1 MQPEL
6 IIKSQPIDFE
16 ICKRLGTGAADF
28 LVLCF
33 DGVQL
38 EDFGTPYDTPE
49 NRAMQQRLV
58 EALNDRTAE
67 SRWPEMWRNW
77 KPKICRQFGL
87 PDTTTSAEYRPVCSY
102 KISRVC
108 HGYSEH
114 LHAAIGLFE
123 TLADKIASWSI
134 THKPSD
140 ESCCVEIFTRD
151 FKSHIRKGQRPS
163 LVIAECVLELLNA
176 NQVNGDIRHAGPDA
190 SE

>member
-1 MQPEL
+1 M
-6 IIKSQPIDFE
+6 
-16 ICKRLGTGAADF
+16 A
-28 LVLCF
+28 
-33 DGVQL
+33 QL
-38 EDFGTPYDTPE
+38 EAE
-49 NRAMQQRLV
+49 N
-58 EALNDRTAE
+58 
-67 SRWPEMWRNW
+67 
-77 KPKICRQFGL
+77 L
-87 PDTTTSAEYRPVCSY
+87 PPVRPVCSY

-176 NQVNGDIRHAGPDA
+176 NQVNDKVSDGCRQRAHDGTQNV
-190 SE
+190 